1 MKTCADY
8 CDYLSDY
15 LDGDIGEE
23 ECRCL
28 EEHLALCQPCS
39 LVYDSLKTTV
49 EVCGKGV
56 SSDIP
61 EDVRAKLKIF
71 LREHCGKE
79 QI

>member
-8 CDYLSDY
+8 CDHLSDY

-23 ECRCL
+23 ECRSL

-39 LVYDSLKTTV
+39 LVLESLRTTLHL
-49 EVCGKGV
+49 CGKGV
-56 SSDIP
+56 SCDIP
-61 EDVRAKLKIF
+61 EDVRTKLKMF

-79 QI
+79 

>member
-8 CDYLSDY
+8 CEHLSDY

-23 ECRCL
+23 ECKSL

-39 LVYDSLKTTV
+39 LVLESLKTTLRL
-49 EVCGKGV
+49 CDKGV
-56 SSDIP
+56 SCDIP
-61 EDVRAKLKIF
+61 EDVRTKLKMF

-79 QI
+79 

>member
-8 CDYLSDY
+8 CDHLSDY

-23 ECRCL
+23 DWRRI

-39 LVYDSLKTTV
+39 LVFQSLKTSV
-49 EVCGKGV
+49 QLCGKGV
-56 SSDIP
+56 SDDIP
-61 EDVRAKLKIF
+61 EEVKTKLKMF

-79 QI
+79 

>member
-23 ECRCL
+23 ERRYL

-39 LVYDSLKTTV
+39 NVYESLRTTV
-49 EVCGKGV
+49 ELCGKSVPG
-56 SSDIP
+56 DIP
-61 EDVRAKLKIF
+61 EDVRAKLKMF

-79 QI
+79 QF

>member
-8 CDYLSDY
+8 CDHLSDY

-23 ECRCL
+23 ECRYL

-39 LVYDSLKTTV
+39 LVYESLRTTV
-49 EVCGKGV
+49 NLCGKGV
-56 SSDIP
+56 SDDIP
-61 EDVRAKLKIF
+61 ENVRTKLKMF

-79 QI
+79 